1 MNLDNILIN
10 PLESNPADYNIVADI
25 LNDDFEKVA
34 DFGVN
39 GIDMFAWWV
48 QQDEDFRLFIV
59 NQFIVVMAQ
68 EILTG
73 TAE

>member
-1 MNLDNILIN
+1 MNLDNILIT

-25 LNDDFEKVA
+25 LNDDFVKVA

-68 EILTG
+68 EIYTG
-73 TAE
+73 QAE

>member
-1 MNLDNILIN
+1 MNLDNILIT

-25 LNDDFEKVA
+25 LNDDFVKVA

-39 GIDMFAWWV
+39 GIDMFSWWV

-68 EILTG
+68 EIYTG
-73 TAE
+73 QAE

>member
-1 MNLDNILIN
+1 MNLDNILIT

-25 LNDDFEKVA
+25 LNDEFVKVA

-48 QQDEDFRLFIV
+48 QQDENFRLFIV

-68 EILTG
+68 EIYTG
-73 TAE
+73 QAE